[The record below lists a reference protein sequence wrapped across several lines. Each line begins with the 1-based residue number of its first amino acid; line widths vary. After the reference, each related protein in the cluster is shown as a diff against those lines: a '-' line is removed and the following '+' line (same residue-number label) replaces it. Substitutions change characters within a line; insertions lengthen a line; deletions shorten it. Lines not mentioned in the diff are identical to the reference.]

1 MKKQFEII
9 ENFKE
14 NFIDNMLIFYRG
26 PFNNKILA
34 GIGSYIK
41 EILKHDP
48 EISFKIFSIFIELA
62 QNIYYHS
69 AELPATESANA
80 SKFGILIMDE
90 CDDSYE
96 ISAGNFIKNESLELI
111 EQQCEKINSLEI
123 EGLRQFKK
131 EQRRMD
137 RKGIHGG
144 ANIGLIQ
151 VALTSANPI
160 MLETNPYNDN
170 LSFMAISTTIN
181 K

>member
-14 NFIDNMLIFYRG
+14 NFIENMLIFYRG

-34 GIGSYIK
+34 GIGLYIK

-69 AELPATESANA
+69 AELPATSKAKN

-90 CDDSYE
+90 SENSYE

-111 EQQCEKINSLEI
+111 EKQCEKINSLEI

-131 EQRRMD
+131 EQRKLD
-137 RKGIHGG
+137 RSQHGG

-160 MLETNPYNDN
+160 MLETNAYNDE